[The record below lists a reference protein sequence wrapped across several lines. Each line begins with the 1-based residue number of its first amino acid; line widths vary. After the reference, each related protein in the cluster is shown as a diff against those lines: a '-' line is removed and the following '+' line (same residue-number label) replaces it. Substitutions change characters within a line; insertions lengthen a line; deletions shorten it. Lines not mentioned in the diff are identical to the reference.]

1 MPKKARSQADIETFR
16 EKILDEALSI
26 ISDHGFKYFSMRKLA
41 SRLGM
46 TATTIYNYYSNKDE
60 LYLMI
65 LTKGFDELV
74 TTFKRIESTND
85 DPLEKIKRIVRA
97 YVEFGIKKSHYYN
110 IMFTSDAPKYLDYV
124 GTTIE
129 PVAYFEK
136 NTAVQLIEITSSVAR
151 KIMRGNDIP
160 EETMKLLIFRIWS
173 SLHGIITL
181 YNSRVL
187 HEVEE
192 NPDAMLEKMVDTI
205 IVSFQELFMRLGKAD
220 TSTRAITMA
229 VS

>member
-1 MPKKARSQADIETFR
+1 
-16 EKILDEALSI
+16 
-26 ISDHGFKYFSMRKLA
+26 
-41 SRLGM
+41 
-46 TATTIYNYYSNKDE
+46 
-60 LYLMI
+60 
-65 LTKGFDELV
+65 
-74 TTFKRIESTND
+74 
-85 DPLEKIKRIVRA
+85 
-97 YVEFGIKKSHYYN
+97 
-110 IMFTSDAPKYLDYV
+110 MFTSDAPKYLDYL
-124 GTTIE
+124 GTAIE

-136 NTAVQLIEITSSVAR
+136 NTAVQLIEITSGAAR

-205 IVSFQELFMRLGKAD
+205 IVSFQELFMSLRKAD
-220 TSTRAITMA
+220 TSVGAITMA